1 MSLLIE
7 PSTGQFLDPVKAAKK
22 EDPEALEKKRKE
34 NRDKRLWHKEM
45 LAKKQEVPSK
55 KTLQVPSKVETGG
68 KKKAVT
74 SPRMNDIKEKPIDLL
89 NVSLKS

>member
-1 MSLLIE
+1 
-7 PSTGQFLDPVKAAKK
+7 
-22 EDPEALEKKRKE
+22 
-34 NRDKRLWHKEM
+34 M